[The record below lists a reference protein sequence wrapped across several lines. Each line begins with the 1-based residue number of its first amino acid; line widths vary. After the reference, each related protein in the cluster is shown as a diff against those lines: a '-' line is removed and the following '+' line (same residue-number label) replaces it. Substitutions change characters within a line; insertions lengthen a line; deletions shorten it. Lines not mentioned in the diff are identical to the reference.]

1 MNAREKYV
9 LLFYTIFNA
18 ISNKYIPFYSDEN
31 YYWLWSKKLDFSYFD
46 HPPMVAYIIKLTT
59 LFSDDPF
66 FVRLGAVLFVSGTAY
81 VLYALAKK
89 IFDERAAIYTF
100 YIFISSVL
108 TIAASTLMTPDIPL
122 MFFTSLFLYSA
133 YVYLEEDDKKYALLM
148 GLSAGAMILS
158 KYPGILVIFTLL
170 IYVMIYKR
178 ETLKEKYFYIAAAI
192 VILVFS
198 PVLYWNYQNDF
209 ISFTFQLN
217 HGIAEEKVF
226 NPKSFFNFLGAQII
240 LFHPFYIAP
249 LVYFIIKDKNRFERK
264 KVYLL
269 LPFLFVILF
278 FSYFAAFKHANAQWA
293 GIAYISASV
302 LLGRYFAQNGSK
314 KLLIAGMIFSAII
327 ITLLKTPIGVTYV
340 APMQKLFSRLGKIN
354 YFEAEIKALNLD
366 VDKYD
371 YILID
376 DYHGAEVPYYF
387 KRTDNV
393 LVLNA
398 ARASNFNLWRYQDLN
413 ISMQSPIQT
422 LPSIGSCLYVGRDK
436 AHYEEIAKLFGNHRV
451 IADMRKIV
459 AGRELNYY
467 FVEFQN

>member
-178 ETLKEKYFYIAAAI
+178 ETL
-192 VILVFS
+192 
-198 PVLYWNYQNDF
+198 
-209 ISFTFQLN
+209 
-217 HGIAEEKVF
+217 
-226 NPKSFFNFLGAQII
+226 
-240 LFHPFYIAP
+240 
-249 LVYFIIKDKNRFERK
+249 
-264 KVYLL
+264 
-269 LPFLFVILF
+269 
-278 FSYFAAFKHANAQWA
+278 
-293 GIAYISASV
+293 
-302 LLGRYFAQNGSK
+302 
-314 KLLIAGMIFSAII
+314 
-327 ITLLKTPIGVTYV
+327 
-340 APMQKLFSRLGKIN
+340 
-354 YFEAEIKALNLD
+354 
-366 VDKYD
+366 
-371 YILID
+371 
-376 DYHGAEVPYYF
+376 
-387 KRTDNV
+387 
-393 LVLNA
+393 
-398 ARASNFNLWRYQDLN
+398 
-413 ISMQSPIQT
+413 
-422 LPSIGSCLYVGRDK
+422 
-436 AHYEEIAKLFGNHRV
+436 
-451 IADMRKIV
+451 
-459 AGRELNYY
+459 
-467 FVEFQN
+467 